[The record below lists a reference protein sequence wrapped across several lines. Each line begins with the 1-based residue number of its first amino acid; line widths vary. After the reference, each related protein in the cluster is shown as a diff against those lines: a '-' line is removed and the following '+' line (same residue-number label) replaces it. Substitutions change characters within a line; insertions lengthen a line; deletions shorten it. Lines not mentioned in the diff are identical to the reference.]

1 MRAQF
6 TTINGEK
13 IAITHIDA
21 IGQGVNT
28 ITFKANGWMSMEL
41 YINDELLMEA
51 GELHELKSNIDSQM
65 ILSAD
70 KDE

>member
-21 IGQGVNT
+21 IRQGVNT

-65 ILSAD
+65 ILSED
-70 KDE
+70 KE

>member
-21 IGQGVNT
+21 IRQSVNT

-41 YINDELLMEA
+41 YINDELFIEA

-65 ILSAD
+65 VLSED
-70 KDE
+70 KE